1 MSKKDNIL
9 ESFLKLSYC
18 KKKIE
23 CLLTADTSYL
33 LPSLLDKMEIL
44 TVKEDHVDSN
54 NYHILKCVH
63 SIIKKDNIVINVKRE
78 LQVKK
83 LSDIEIHIYKFGRN
97 NILKDISKEEHID
110 IIKNIYRNN
119 KGIAMIFTRTNITL
133 EDLKK
138 IKIYR

>member
-23 CLLTADTSYL
+23 CLLIADTSFL

-54 NYHILKCVH
+54 NYHILECVH
-63 SIIKKDNIVINVKRE
+63 SIRKKDNIVINVKRE

-97 NILKDISKEEHID
+97 NILKDISKEVHID

-138 IKIYR
+138 IKINK